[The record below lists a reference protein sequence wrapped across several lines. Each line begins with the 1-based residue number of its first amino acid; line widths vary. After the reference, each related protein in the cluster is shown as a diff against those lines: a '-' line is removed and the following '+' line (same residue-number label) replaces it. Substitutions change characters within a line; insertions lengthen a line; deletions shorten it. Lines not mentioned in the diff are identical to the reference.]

1 MTIFLNSS
9 EGRGSFLF
17 SLPPVPFTSMST
29 PSPPIRIV
37 LVRTSHPGNIG
48 AAARSMKNMGLS
60 ELVLVSPKRFPDAEA
75 TARASGADDLLAHAR
90 VCSGLAEAVA
100 DCGLV
105 IGASGRSRAL
115 DRPPMSPR
123 EAALQAVAE
132 ARDHPVALVFGT
144 EHSGLSNEEL
154 DLCHRRLAIPVEE
167 AFPSLNLAAAVM
179 VAAYELRLAIAGG
192 MPPAGRGDGARP
204 ATGQEMEGLYGH
216 LERIMLETGFLD
228 PDQPR
233 QLMRRLRRLFQRARP
248 DSNEINILRGIL
260 SAIDRYI
267 GRHG

>member
-1 MTIFLNSS
+1 
-9 EGRGSFLF
+9 
-17 SLPPVPFTSMST
+17 
-29 PSPPIRIV
+29 
-37 LVRTSHPGNIG
+37 
-48 AAARSMKNMGLS
+48 MKNMGLS

-75 TARASGADDLLAHAR
+75 TARASGADDLLARAR
-90 VCSGLAEAVA
+90 VCAGLAEAVA

-115 DRPPMSPR
+115 DRPPMTPR
-123 EAALQAVAE
+123 DAAFQAVGE
-132 ARDHPVALVFGT
+132 ARDHAVAFVFGT

-154 DLCHRRLAIPVEE
+154 DLCHRRLAIPVDA
-167 AFPSLNLAAAVM
+167 AFPSLNLAAAVL
-179 VAAYELRLAIAGG
+179 VVAYELRLALADGT
-192 MPPAGRGDGARP
+192 PKPARERGARP
-204 ATGQEMEGLYGH
+204 ATGQEMEGFYAH
-216 LERIMLETGFLD
+216 LERIMIETGFLD

-267 GRHG
+267 GRRG